1 MRKLIVSEFV
11 SLDGVMEAPGG
22 EEGFKHTGWVFDFH
36 DSDLLA
42 YKLEEVLAADALLLG
57 RVTYEGFAEAWPS
70 SDMAGFADKM
80 NSMPKHVASTTLNAR
95 VEQLEVDRGRCR
107 RWSRSAQARGRR
119 RSPRRRQPDAGA
131 HADRVQPRRRVP
143 PNDLPGRAGE
153 RRTSVPRATG
163 EGRAEA
169 GRHEGVRLGGR
180 RPDVPPRL
188 TRLNR
193 GPAEAV

>member
-131 HADRVQPRRRVP
+131 R
-143 PNDLPGRAGE
+143 
-153 RRTSVPRATG
+153 
-163 EGRAEA
+163 
-169 GRHEGVRLGGR
+169 
-180 RPDVPPRL
+180 
-188 TRLNR
+188 
-193 GPAEAV
+193 